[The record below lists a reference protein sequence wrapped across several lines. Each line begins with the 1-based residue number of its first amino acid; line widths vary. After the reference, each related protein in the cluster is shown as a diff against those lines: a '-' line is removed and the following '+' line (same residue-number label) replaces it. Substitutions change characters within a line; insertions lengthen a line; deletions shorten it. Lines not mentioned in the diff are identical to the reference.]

1 MVLAEYP
8 IADKVDD
15 TYNSMAQ
22 TWQASLQYCDDQ
34 MTTIKKRENYLKSI
48 KVIQDQQDA
57 LQAIAGDIEV
67 SEEALVSTEPAEV
80 DLALAKHEDHR
91 AALQVTCFVAIFA
104 ASPSAFEKLFGRQI
118 DGKSAK

>member
-1 MVLAEYP
+1 MSAEYP
-8 IADKVDD
+8 IADKVND
-15 TYNSMAQ
+15 TYNSMTQ

-91 AALQVTCFVAIFA
+91 AALQVTCFVAIFV
-104 ASPSAFEKLFGRQI
+104 ASSSAFEKLFGRQI
-118 DGKSAK
+118 VGKSAH